1 MKNIQSILL
10 LLSIGFFQ
18 FGFTQSIL
26 SSRYHTYEEIQERF
40 TEWESE
46 FGANTNPSPAYP
58 GSGII
63 YHVEEIGHSTQDQ
76 VPFSAVRLSYNA
88 NVDQDKPKILFL
100 GQCHA
105 EEIFGVEI
113 TMELIRR
120 FLYPT
125 PQYPIQNM
133 RAILQSCEI
142 WVVPT
147 YNPEGL
153 QVVHGFESDTSFIQD
168 VSFRKNKRDVN
179 ENNLFD
185 FIVGV
190 GNDSDGVDLNRNYD
204 LHWFFGDGPY
214 EEDHSGGDYQSHFD
228 YYRGEYPFSESETQ
242 AIRDFALEKQFLLSI
257 AYHSSRSGNVSEKV
271 IYPWM
276 WALGKTSPDYSVISN
291 LGSDIA
297 GLIPK
302 EADVGY
308 YTPIPSVS
316 RRGNTHDWLYAETG
330 CIQYLIEVGTE
341 NTQPAD
347 TTIIEDTINRNL
359 RGAFHLMNRSIG
371 YGQGDF
377 GAESYQVTGIVTDL
391 ETGLPIPDAVV
402 EISELTGAMIKP
414 RLTDSFGRYRRLL
427 SQGTFTLN
435 ISAKGYQ
442 PHTEII
448 TPSSVVPL
456 EFNCSLTPL
465 PQHTIALSV
474 SSSDI
479 LDNTFNLY
487 IGDEY
492 SIDTMEIGLGTT
504 SIIYPEQLYKI
515 HVQSES
521 IFPQIFSLDLVSDTT
536 VTFNLTPKD
545 TVYHTPFDHIE
556 DWTILSSEWTVENG
570 VLLSQNY
577 LLYTTLDSKISS
589 DQIILNNE
597 TSFVLKL
604 DWQYEVEWGY
614 DTVMIDIVGNL
625 DTTSY
630 FFNNQWW
637 ERHEDLIPVES
648 ESDSIQI
655 VICILPDNS
664 LAYRGIKLHSAT
676 LLSGN
681 SSINTI
687 DPQDVHPS
695 FFVYPSYPNPFN
707 PITHIRY
714 QLPNESNVD
723 VSVYNLLGQHIKTL
737 VSEQQI
743 AGDKHLIWNADS
755 QSSGIY
761 FLKITTDQHTNTQK
775 LILLK

>member
-1 MKNIQSILL
+1 M
-10 LLSIGFFQ
+10 
-18 FGFTQSIL
+18 
-26 SSRYHTYEEIQERF
+26 
-40 TEWESE
+40 
-46 FGANTNPSPAYP
+46 
-58 GSGII
+58 
-63 YHVEEIGHSTQDQ
+63 
-76 VPFSAVRLSYNA
+76 
-88 NVDQDKPKILFL
+88 
-100 GQCHA
+100 
-105 EEIFGVEI
+105 
-113 TMELIRR
+113 
-120 FLYPT
+120 
-125 PQYPIQNM
+125 
-133 RAILQSCEI
+133 
-142 WVVPT
+142 
-147 YNPEGL
+147 
-153 QVVHGFESDTSFIQD
+153 
-168 VSFRKNKRDVN
+168 
-179 ENNLFD
+179 
-185 FIVGV
+185 
-190 GNDSDGVDLNRNYD
+190 
-204 LHWFFGDGPY
+204 
-214 EEDHSGGDYQSHFD
+214 
-228 YYRGEYPFSESETQ
+228 
-242 AIRDFALEKQFLLSI
+242 
-257 AYHSSRSGNVSEKV
+257 
-271 IYPWM
+271 
-276 WALGKTSPDYSVISN
+276 
-291 LGSDIA
+291 
-297 GLIPK
+297 
-302 EADVGY
+302 
-308 YTPIPSVS
+308 
-316 RRGNTHDWLYAETG
+316 
-330 CIQYLIEVGTE
+330 
-341 NTQPAD
+341 
-347 TTIIEDTINRNL
+347 
-359 RGAFHLMNRSIG
+359 
-371 YGQGDF
+371 QG
-377 GAESYQVTGIVTDL
+377 
-391 ETGLPIPDAVV
+391 
-402 EISELTGAMIKP
+402 
-414 RLTDSFGRYRRLL
+414 
-427 SQGTFTLN
+427 
-435 ISAKGYQ
+435 
-442 PHTEII
+442 
-448 TPSSVVPL
+448 
-456 EFNCSLTPL
+456 
-465 PQHTIALSV
+465 
-474 SSSDI
+474 
-479 LDNTFNLY
+479 
-487 IGDEY
+487 
-492 SIDTMEIGLGTT
+492 
-504 SIIYPEQLYKI
+504 
-515 HVQSES
+515 ES